1 MTDHVM
7 EEEFD
12 GLNRLITATDDL
24 KGFLQGMTEFASEK
38 MSHSGGT
45 QVECAVA
52 LRRRKHRT
60 TIAGSS
66 DTAMRLDHIEQ
77 RLGEGPCIDAL
88 EAGHAV
94 IVSDAAL
101 DLRWPEYCRTL
112 TGEGYRSAMG
122 IPLELGAD
130 ADAVLDFFAAPA
142 HQFTPESVA
151 EARVL
156 GDMAGKALRLAV
168 RITTAEQLADDLRA
182 AMEGRTVIDLACG
195 MIMAQNHCDQDQ
207 AMEILK
213 KASSGRNQKLHA
225 VAEKIVQRITK
236 SSTSTFFET

>member
-1 MTDHVM
+1 MTDQVM

-24 KGFLQGMTEFASEK
+24 RGFLQGITEFASEK
-38 MSHSGGT
+38 MSHSRGT
-45 QVECAVA
+45 QIECAVA

-66 DTAMRLDHIEQ
+66 ETAVRLDHIEQ
-77 RLGEGPCIDAL
+77 RLGEGPCVDAL
-88 EAGHAV
+88 EEGHAM
-94 IVSDAAL
+94 IVSDAAV
-101 DLRWPEYCRTL
+101 DQRWPGYCRTL
-112 TGEGYRSAMG
+112 TEEGYRSAMG
-122 IPLELGAD
+122 IPLELGAN

-142 HQFTPESVA
+142 GQFTPDTVA

-156 GDMAGKALRLAV
+156 GEMAGRALRMAV

-213 KASSGRNQKLHA
+213 KASSGRNQKLHT
-225 VAEKIVQRITK
+225 VAEKIVQRVTK